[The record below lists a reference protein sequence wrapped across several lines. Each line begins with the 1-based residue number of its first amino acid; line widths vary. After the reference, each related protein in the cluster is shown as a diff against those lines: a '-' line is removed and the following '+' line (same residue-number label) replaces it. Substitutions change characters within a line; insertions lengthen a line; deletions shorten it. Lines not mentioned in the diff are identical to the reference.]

1 MDKVRMH
8 EWIDKVLKPWKD
20 ERDSNNPDINPPVLI
35 LDAYRVHLMGS
46 VVNRIQ
52 MMGIEVIQIP
62 GGCTYLCQPIDI
74 GINKPLKCGLH
85 GKWEEGMVEGN
96 GIVNGQSKEPPRQM
110 NAEWVAAVYQN
121 IPENVG
127 VNAWKKCGYEWF

>member
-1 MDKVRMH
+1 MH

-20 ERDSNNPDINPPVLI
+20 ERDSNNLDINPPVLI

-52 MMGIEVIQIP
+52 MMGIEVIHIP

-74 GINKPLKCGLH
+74 GINKPLKCGLR
-85 GKWEEGMVEGN
+85 GKWEEWMVEGN
-96 GIVNGQSKEPPRQM
+96 GIVDGQSKEPSRQM
-110 NAEWVAAVYQN
+110 IAEWVAAVYQN

-127 VNAWKKCGYEWF
+127 VNAWKKHGYEWF